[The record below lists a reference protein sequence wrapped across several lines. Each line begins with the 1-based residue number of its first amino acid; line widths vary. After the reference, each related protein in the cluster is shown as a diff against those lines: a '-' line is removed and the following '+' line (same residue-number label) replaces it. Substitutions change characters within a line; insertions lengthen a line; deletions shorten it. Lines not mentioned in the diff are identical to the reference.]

1 MTEER
6 TLHDIS
12 CEHCGTSFRPPTQ
25 VAGVIGIEA
34 APVTMHE
41 APPIDWGR
49 VAALPPFQ
57 MFLAERDGPN
67 QTGKNS
73 QEWATGVAMR
83 LAAAVNDQALFDEY
97 AAWHEAKGYWPNETP
112 MGQVKE

>member
-1 MTEER
+1 M
-6 TLHDIS
+6 S
-12 CEHCGTSFRPPTQ
+12 KPPTQ
-25 VAGVIGIEA
+25 YAGVVGIEPKPIVLTPDR
-34 APVTMHE
+34 PV
-41 APPIDWGR
+41 IDWHA

-57 MFLAERDGPN
+57 MFAAERDGPN

-83 LAAAVNDQALFDEY
+83 LAASVGDDALFDEY

-112 MGQVKE
+112 LGQVKE